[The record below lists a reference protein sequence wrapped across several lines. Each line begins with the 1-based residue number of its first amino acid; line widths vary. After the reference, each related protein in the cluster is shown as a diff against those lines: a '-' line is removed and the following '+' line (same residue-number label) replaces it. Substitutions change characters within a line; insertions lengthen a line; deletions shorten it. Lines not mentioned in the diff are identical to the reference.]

1 MSIQCFNQNLSKE
14 GNARLFSLVTAIF
27 IVFVKEIFTL
37 FGYEFEG
44 VLYAMYV
51 FLTYLILDSFARN
64 TNLPLDAIFHHATG
78 IFIVLFGVLKL
89 LSNPIFHT
97 VITPYL
103 YMEVTTPLLHGA
115 WILHNEK
122 AMMNKPMATL
132 LFLALIVTWLP
143 FRLYW
148 PTKTTLYLFFNS
160 SVSTDLP
167 LRINEIN
174 IGRPFFFSFC
184 VLQYF
189 WLGKLIE
196 RLLQLEF
203 FKTFFNICKKS
214 NEENCK
220 AKKIV

>member
-1 MSIQCFNQNLSKE
+1 MSLNFNVFNLSKE
-14 GNARLFSLVTAIF
+14 GNARLFSLVSAIF

-51 FLTYLILDSFARN
+51 FLTYLIVDSFARN
-64 TNLPLDAIFHHATG
+64 TSLPLDAIFHHTTG
-78 IFIVLFGVLKL
+78 IFIVIFGLLKMV
-89 LSNPIFHT
+89 SNPIFHS

-122 AMMNKPMATL
+122 HVMNKQKATI
-132 LFLALIVTWLP
+132 LFIALIVLWFP

-148 PTKTTLYLFFNS
+148 PTKTTYYLFFNS
-160 SVSTDLP
+160 SITTDLP
-167 LRINEIN
+167 LSLNEIN

-196 RLLQLEF
+196 RLLQSDFCTTPKKVKLESQ
-203 FKTFFNICKKS
+203 N
-214 NEENCK
+214 
-220 AKKIV
+220 

>member
-1 MSIQCFNQNLSKE
+1 MSLNFLNLSKE

-27 IVFVKEIFTL
+27 IVFVKELFSI
-37 FGYEFEG
+37 FGYEFHG

-51 FLTYLILDSFARN
+51 FLTYLLVDSFARN
-64 TNLPLDAIFHHATG
+64 TNLPKDAIFHHTTG
-78 IFIVLFGVLKL
+78 IFIVVFGLLKMF
-89 LSNPIFHT
+89 SNPIFHR

-103 YMEVTTPLLHGA
+103 YMEITTPLLHGA

-122 AMMNKPMATL
+122 SVMNKRLATI
-132 LFLALIVTWLP
+132 LFLGLIIIWFP

-160 SVSTDLP
+160 SIFKDLP
-167 LRINEIN
+167 LSVTEIN

-196 RLLQLEF
+196 RLLQSEF
-203 FKTFFNICKKS
+203 FKTFFTPLRSLQKKLK
-214 NEENCK
+214 ED
-220 AKKIV
+220 KKIV